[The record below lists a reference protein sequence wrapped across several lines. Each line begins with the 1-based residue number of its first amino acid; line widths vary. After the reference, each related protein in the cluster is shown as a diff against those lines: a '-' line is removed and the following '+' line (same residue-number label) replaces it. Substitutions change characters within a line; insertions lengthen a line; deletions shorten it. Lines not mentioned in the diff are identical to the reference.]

1 MDDEGSPWFWIL
13 VVVMTVGLLFVM
25 VYHVSFQAEPA
36 PYAVQPLESSHPPQ
50 CLGRENVV
58 LHLSFRLS
66 PSLWHGAGVSIC
78 P

>member
-36 PYAVQPLESSHPPQ
+36 PYAVQPLRSYLPQ
-50 CLGRENVV
+50 CLGGMLCFVF
-58 LHLSFRLS
+58 LFIFCQ
-66 PSLWHGAGVSIC
+66 LWHGVGVYIC

>member
-36 PYAVQPLESSHPPQ
+36 RHSTYL
-50 CLGRENVV
+50 
-58 LHLSFRLS
+58 
-66 PSLWHGAGVSIC
+66 IIIY
-78 P
+78 